1 MSPYQCA
8 HCKKTLSFIEH
19 ARSLYCEKPI
29 CQRAKVQLY
38 LAENKQRLT
47 AQVIAELEKFIKHT
61 PARKLPSRLRKELKK
76 TSPLIALLPANTN
89 QLTELDQKRKLEFLR
104 HVSMIYKD
112 VKTHNPSANRV
123 YSEQLDPPLPKD
135 EAQLLGNACATCMG
149 YCCRLGQT
157 HAFVDYPTLKHLLAS
172 QPAEFSEKDLLD
184 LYSDYFPEQSYQN
197 SCVFQGNKGCT
208 LPRDVR
214 SITCNN
220 FLCDEVKKYRHEV
233 LQADSELTFAVAVD
247 KNTIMFTSAYSHE
260 NFIRVKEKKA

>member
-19 ARSLYCEKPI
+19 ARSPHCEEPI
-29 CQRAKVQLY
+29 CQLAKVQLY

-61 PARKLPSRLRKELKK
+61 PARKLPSRLRKELKN

-89 QLTELDQKRKLEFLR
+89 QLTELGQKRKLEFLR

-123 YSEQLDPPLPKD
+123 YSEQLEPPLPKD

-157 HAFVDYPTLKHLLAS
+157 HAFVDYPTLKNLLAS

-184 LYSDYFPEQSYQN
+184 LYSDYFPKQSYQN
-197 SCVFQGNKGCT
+197 SCVFQGNNGCT

-220 FLCDEVKKYRHEV
+220 FLCDEVKKYRREV
-233 LQADSELTFAVAVD
+233 LQTDSELTFAVAVD
-247 KNTIMFTSAYSHE
+247 KKTIMFTSAYSHE